1 MTTLQIGKIIKTLL
15 LSNEQLKSYIGD
27 KVYPLIADTST
38 TYPFIIYR
46 RSSIEKSS
54 TKDDADES
62 VNVEIYIVADKYDE
76 SISIA
81 ELVKKSVEGRKGT
94 FENDLYIDDIIITDA
109 SESYEGDAF
118 VQLITIT
125 IKTQK

>member
-1 MTTLQIGKIIKTLL
+1 MTTLQIGKIIKKLL

-46 RSSIEKSS
+46 RSAIVNSS
-54 TKDDADES
+54 SKDDADES
-62 VNVEIYIVADKYDE
+62 VNVEIYIVCERYDE

-81 ELVKKSVEGRKGT
+81 ELVRSTLEHRKGK
-94 FENDLYIDDIIITDA
+94 FEDLYIDDIIITDA

-118 VQLITIT
+118 VQYLTIT

>member
-15 LSNEQLKSYIGD
+15 LSNERLKSYIGD

-46 RSSIEKSS
+46 RSAIVNSS

-62 VNVEIYIVADKYDE
+62 VNVEIYIVSDTYEK

-81 ELVKKSVEGRKGT
+81 EEVRKSVEHRKGT
-94 FENDLYIDDIIITDA
+94 FEDLYIDDIIITDA

-118 VQLITIT
+118 VQYLTIT

>member
-1 MTTLQIGKIIKTLL
+1 MTTLQIGKIIKKLL

-46 RSSIEKSS
+46 RSAIVNSS

-62 VNVEIYIVADKYDE
+62 VNVEIYIVCDKYDQ

-81 ELVKKSVEGRKGT
+81 ELVRSTLEHRKGK
-94 FENDLYIDDIIITDA
+94 FEDLYIDDIIITDA

-118 VQLITIT
+118 VQYLTIT
-125 IKTQK
+125 IITQK

>member
-15 LSNEQLKSYIGD
+15 LSNEQLKSYIED

-46 RSSIEKSS
+46 RSAIVNSS

-62 VNVEIYIVADKYDE
+62 VNVEIYIVSDTYEK

-81 ELVKKSVEGRKGT
+81 ELVRSTLEHRKGN
-94 FENDLYIDDIIITDA
+94 FEDDFYIDDIIITDA

-118 VQLITIT
+118 VQAITIT
-125 IKTQK
+125 IQTQK

>member
-1 MTTLQIGKIIKTLL
+1 MTTLQIGKVIKNLL
-15 LSNEQLKSYIGD
+15 LSNEQLVNYIGD
-27 KVYPLIADTST
+27 KVYPLIADNST

-81 ELVKKSVEGRKGT
+81 ELVRKSVEHRKGT
-94 FENDLYIDDIIITDA
+94 FEDLYIDDIIISDA

-118 VQLITIT
+118 VQYLTIT

>member
-15 LSNEQLKSYIGD
+15 LSNERLKSYIGSE
-27 KVYPLIADTST
+27 VYPLIADTST

-46 RSSIEKSS
+46 RSAIEKSS

-62 VNVEIYIVADKYDE
+62 VNVEIYIVSDTYEK

-81 ELVKKSVEGRKGT
+81 EEVRKSVEHRKGT
-94 FENDLYIDDIIITDA
+94 FEDLYIDDIIITDA
-109 SESYEGDAF
+109 SESFEENAF
-118 VQLITIT
+118 VQSITIT

>member
-1 MTTLQIGKIIKTLL
+1 MTTLQIGKIIKKLL

-46 RSSIEKSS
+46 RSAIVNSS

-62 VNVEIYIVADKYDE
+62 VNVEIYIVCDKYDQ

-81 ELVKKSVEGRKGT
+81 ELVRSTLEHRKGN
-94 FENDLYIDDIIITDA
+94 FEDLYIDDIIITDA

-118 VQLITIT
+118 VQNLTIT
-125 IKTQK
+125 IKTQ

>member
-46 RSSIEKSS
+46 RSAIVNSS

-62 VNVEIYIVADKYDE
+62 VNAEIYIVCERYDQ

-81 ELVKKSVEGRKGT
+81 ELVRSTLEHRKGK
-94 FENDLYIDDIIITDA
+94 FENLYIDDIIISDA

-118 VQLITIT
+118 VQYLTIT

>member
-1 MTTLQIGKIIKTLL
+1 MTTLQIGKVIKSLL
-15 LSNEQLKSYIGD
+15 LSNKELVSYIGD

-46 RSSIEKSS
+46 RSAIVNSS

-76 SISIA
+76 SVSIA
-81 ELVKKSVEGRKGT
+81 GLVRKSVEHRQGT
-94 FENDLYIDDIIITDA
+94 FENDLYIDDIIITDS

-118 VQLITIT
+118 VQYLTIT

>member
-27 KVYPLIADTST
+27 KVYPLIADNST
-38 TYPFIIYR
+38 TFPFIIYR
-46 RSSIEKSS
+46 RSAIEKSS

-62 VNVEIYIVADKYDE
+62 VNVEIYIVCERYDE

-81 ELVKKSVEGRKGT
+81 EEVRKSVEHRKGT
-94 FENDLYIDDIIITDA
+94 FENLYIDDIIITDA
-109 SESYEGDAF
+109 SESFEENAF
-118 VQLITIT
+118 VQSITIT

>member
-54 TKDDADES
+54 TKDEADES
-62 VNVEIYIVADKYDE
+62 VNVEIYIVSDTYEK

-81 ELVKKSVEGRKGT
+81 ELVRSTLEHRKGK
-94 FENDLYIDDIIITDA
+94 FEDLYIDDIIISDA

-118 VQLITIT
+118 VQYLTIT
-125 IKTQK
+125 ILTQK

>member
-1 MTTLQIGKIIKTLL
+1 MTTLQIGKIIKKLL

-46 RSSIEKSS
+46 RSAIVNSS
-54 TKDDADES
+54 SKDDADES
-62 VNVEIYIVADKYDE
+62 VNVEIYIVSERYDE

-81 ELVKKSVEGRKGT
+81 ELVRSTLEHRKGK
-94 FENDLYIDDIIITDA
+94 FEDLYIDDIIITDA

-118 VQLITIT
+118 VQYLTIT
-125 IKTQK
+125 IITQK

>member
-1 MTTLQIGKIIKTLL
+1 MTTLQIGKVIKNLL
-15 LSNEQLKSYIGD
+15 LSNERLKSYIGD

-46 RSSIEKSS
+46 RSAIVNSS
-54 TKDDADES
+54 TKDDTDES
-62 VNVEIYIVADKYDE
+62 VNVEIYIVCDKYDQ

-81 ELVKKSVEGRKGT
+81 ELVRSTLEHRKGN
-94 FENDLYIDDIIITDA
+94 FEDLYIDDIIITDA

-118 VQLITIT
+118 VQYLTIT
-125 IKTQK
+125 IITQK

>member
-15 LSNEQLKSYIGD
+15 LSNEQLVSYIGD
-27 KVYPLIADTST
+27 KVYPLIADNST
-38 TYPFIIYR
+38 TFPFIIYR
-46 RSSIEKSS
+46 RSAIEKSS

-62 VNVEIYIVADKYDE
+62 VNVEIYIVCERYDE

-81 ELVKKSVEGRKGT
+81 EEVRKSVEHRKGK
-94 FENDLYIDDIIITDA
+94 FEDLYIDDIIITDA

-118 VQLITIT
+118 VQYLTIT

>member
-62 VNVEIYIVADKYDE
+62 VNVEIYIVSERYDE

-81 ELVKKSVEGRKGT
+81 ELVRSTLEHRKGN
-94 FENDLYIDDIIITDA
+94 FEDLYIDDIIITDA

-118 VQLITIT
+118 VQYLTIT
-125 IKTQK
+125 IITQK

>member
-46 RSSIEKSS
+46 RSAIEKSS
-54 TKDDADES
+54 TKDDEDES
-62 VNVEIYIVADKYDE
+62 VNVELYIVCDKYDQ

-81 ELVKKSVEGRKGT
+81 ELVRSTLEHNRGT
-94 FENDLYIDDIIITDA
+94 FGTNLFIDDIIITDA

-118 VQLITIT
+118 VQFLTIT
-125 IKTQK
+125 IKTE

>member
-15 LSNEQLKSYIGD
+15 LSNERLKSYIGD
-27 KVYPLIADTST
+27 KVYPLIADNST

-46 RSSIEKSS
+46 RSAIEKSS
-54 TKDDADES
+54 TKDDADDEQ
-62 VNVEIYIVADKYDE
+62 VNVEIFIVCDTYEK

-81 ELVKKSVEGRKGT
+81 EEVRKSVEHRKGT
-94 FENDLYIDDIIITDA
+94 FEDLYIDDIIITDA
-109 SESYEGDAF
+109 SESFEENAF
-118 VQLITIT
+118 VQYLTIT

>member
-1 MTTLQIGKIIKTLL
+1 MTTLQIGKVIKNLL
-15 LSNEQLKSYIGD
+15 LSNEQLVNYIGD
-27 KVYPLIADTST
+27 KVYPLIADNST

-46 RSSIEKSS
+46 RSAIVNSS

-62 VNVEIYIVADKYDE
+62 VNVEIYIVSDTYEK

-81 ELVKKSVEGRKGT
+81 EEVRKSVEHRKGK
-94 FENDLYIDDIIITDA
+94 FEDLYIDDIIISDA

-118 VQLITIT
+118 VQYLTIT

>member
-1 MTTLQIGKIIKTLL
+1 MTTLQIGKIIKKLL
-15 LSNEQLKSYIGD
+15 LSNERLKSYIGE
-27 KVYPLIADTST
+27 KVYPLIADNST

-46 RSSIEKSS
+46 RSAIVNSS
-54 TKDDADES
+54 TKDDADEP
-62 VNVEIYIVADKYDE
+62 VIVEIYIVSHTYEK

-81 ELVKKSVEGRKGT
+81 EEVRKSVEHRKGT
-94 FENDLYIDDIIITDA
+94 FEDLYIDDIIITDA

-118 VQLITIT
+118 VQYLTIT

>member
-27 KVYPLIADTST
+27 KVYPIIADNST
-38 TYPFIIYR
+38 TFPFIIYR
-46 RSSIEKSS
+46 RSAIVNSS

-62 VNVEIYIVADKYDE
+62 VNVEIYIVCERYDE

-81 ELVKKSVEGRKGT
+81 EEVRKSVEHKRGT
-94 FENDLYIDDIIITDA
+94 FGTNLFIDDIIITDA

-118 VQLITIT
+118 VQYLTIT
-125 IKTQK
+125 IKTQ

>member
-15 LSNEQLKSYIGD
+15 LSNERLKSYIGD
-27 KVYPLIADTST
+27 KVYPLIADNST
-38 TYPFIIYR
+38 TFPFIVYR
-46 RSSIEKSS
+46 RSAIEKSS

-62 VNVEIYIVADKYDE
+62 VNLEIYIVCDKYYQ

-81 ELVKKSVEGRKGT
+81 EEVRKSVEHRKGT
-94 FENDLYIDDIIITDA
+94 FENLYIDDIIITDA
-109 SESYEGDAF
+109 SESFEENAF
-118 VQLITIT
+118 VQYLTIT